1 MSLLLT
7 SPQIILAGIPDPPV
21 GNLNL
26 MFIIIFMINSCM
38 NLRELYESQVPNISD
53 FTANPKYKTLRHLP
67 FFTDA
72 YQATKEHYAKLNDQS
87 VSFNALFDTELKIA
101 YQSFSS
107 SGGTLEG
114 VNEAAPLQLDKH
126 ALTSHLAGKVKDLM
140 DRDPAKVTGIAAEL
154 GFLIQQDPKTGKVM
168 LVPKGYE
175 PTDPIQPSLF
185 VGDRKLE
192 GRIEDTFATDT
203 VDKHDKKPKKKPEP
217 VKEEQ
222 QITAWLN
229 KWPFTRSYT
238 DQQLKD
244 AGAKQINGGWRMPQS
259 VYNRLAGLS
268 EGDVIQGNFPGAPRE
283 IYQLHRS
290 TQLPGNSKPTDLMIM
305 QSPDLAVIQNK
316 VKRLIQQDGIPA
328 DSLTIQTKSG
338 KTVPIQ

>member
-1 MSLLLT
+1 
-7 SPQIILAGIPDPPV
+7 
-21 GNLNL
+21 
-26 MFIIIFMINSCM
+26 M

-53 FTANPKYKTLRHLP
+53 FTTNPKYKTLRHLP
-67 FFTDA
+67 FFADA

-114 VNEAAPLQLDKH
+114 VNEASPMVIDKH
-126 ALTSHLAGKVKDLM
+126 QLPDYLAGKLKDLM
-140 DRDPAKVTGIAAEL
+140 MRDNSVMTTLAAEL
-154 GFLIQQDPKTGKVM
+154 GILLQQDNKTGKITM
-168 LVPKGYE
+168 IPKGYK
-175 PTDPIQPSLF
+175 PVDPMQPSLF
-185 VGDRKLE
+185 VGDARAPQGLKTSTTE
-192 GRIEDTFATDT
+192 GKFNQLDVERQ
-203 VDKHDKKPKKKPEP
+203 EP
-217 VKEEQ
+217 HIYGTQPTQTPASASKEKM
-222 QITAWLN
+222 ITAWLN

-244 AGAKQINGGWRMPQS
+244 AGAKQINGGWRMSQS
-259 VYNRLAGLS
+259 VYNQLAGLS
-268 EGDVIQGNFPGAPRE
+268 EGDLIQGNFPGAPRE

-316 VKRLIQQDGIPA
+316 VKRLTQQDGIPA
-328 DSLTIQTKSG
+328 DALTIQTKSG